1 MNALAL
7 PLRLGPDVGDVDKL
21 KPEQPSLF
29 SYRTGVSLRAAGQPS
44 PGWITWLLLVGSAL
58 TASGLVLG
66 LLYWLVAFDA
76 EALVT
81 SLRQLLTLA
90 FSAH

>member
-1 MNALAL
+1 LNALAL
-7 PLRLGPDVGDVDKL
+7 PLSLGPDVGDVDKL
-21 KPEQPSLF
+21 KPEQASLF
-29 SYRTGVSLRAAGQPS
+29 SYRTGVSLRAAGQRS
-44 PGWITWLLLVGSAL
+44 RGWITWLLLVGSAL

-81 SLRQLLTLA
+81 SLRQLLILA

>member
-1 MNALAL
+1 LNALAL
-7 PLRLGPDVGDVDKL
+7 PLSLGPDVGDVDKL

-44 PGWITWLLLVGSAL
+44 RGWITWLLLVGSAL

>member
-1 MNALAL
+1 
-7 PLRLGPDVGDVDKL
+7 VDKL
-21 KPEQPSLF
+21 KPEQPSRF

-44 PGWITWLLLVGSAL
+44 HRWITWLLLVGSAL
-58 TASGLVLG
+58 TASSLVLG